1 MFKYQRAWFL
11 LLLLLLTA
19 IGRPTAGWSQERIIR
34 AIRAVPNRFIRTVT
48 HPDFVAFLDY
58 TVSFMHVY
66 YDASYDAVFWQI
78 SANRSLNWSIQTI
91 NQSMHGGANL
101 YNIHY
106 YKNMAR
112 LALVL
117 KGYCVGISLI
127 HIKDGK
133 LDSRRLLR
141 RELGMLPAMMTVWQ
155 LRYKYCRYG
164 EAWDTS
170 ARHNGSRYVIPLP
183 TGDVKIGFSNWQVDL
198 VNLME
203 LGISGYFIGRDVYE
217 DFRAKKQ
224 QQKLDRLDYRAQRW
238 RQDRF
243 HPAVLLGAA
252 E

>member
-1 MFKYQRAWFL
+1 MFNYRRYWCWL
-11 LLLLLLTA
+11 LLLQLTT
-19 IGRPTAGWSQERIIR
+19 ICWPTAGWPQERIIR

-58 TVSFMHVY
+58 TVSFMHVF

-78 SANRSLNWSIQTI
+78 SANRSLNWSIETI
-91 NQSMHGGANL
+91 NQNMHGGSNF

-133 LDSRRLLR
+133 LDPNRLLR

-155 LRYKYCRYG
+155 MRYKYCRYG
-164 EAWDTS
+164 QAWDTS
-170 ARHNGSRYVIPLP
+170 ARHNESRYVIPFP
-183 TGDVKIGFSNWQVDL
+183 TGDIKIGLSGWQVSMA
-198 VNLME
+198 NITE
-203 LGISGYFIGRDVYE
+203 LGISGYFLGRDSYE
-217 DFRAKKQ
+217 DFQAKKQ
-224 QQKLDRLDYRAQRW
+224 RQKLERPGDQAQRW
-238 RQDRF
+238 RRDRF
-243 HPAVLLGAA
+243 HPSALLVASD
-252 E
+252 